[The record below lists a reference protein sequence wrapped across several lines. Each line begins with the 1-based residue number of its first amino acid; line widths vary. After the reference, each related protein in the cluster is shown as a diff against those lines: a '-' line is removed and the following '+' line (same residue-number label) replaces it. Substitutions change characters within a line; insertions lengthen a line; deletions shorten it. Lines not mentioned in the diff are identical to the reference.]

1 MIRNRTHL
9 ALAAALV
16 ASLAVVGCKKKEEPV
31 VTPPAASEP
40 APMPAPAPMAA
51 TASVTG
57 VDLGTAVGPDM
68 KVTAPATT
76 FKPSDTIFAAVATST
91 SDPMATVAS
100 KLGAKWSYQDG
111 QTVNE
116 ETVDANLTGE
126 LAGGTWRVNLN
137 GSYIDSFQEKAL
149 ENSPY
154 GDNLV
159 GKYVRYYSLPLKW
172 KHTLGFSWAK
182 GDWSQ
187 VRVANRDGSL
197 GRVNPVYGFIYN

>member
-31 VTPPAASEP
+31 VTPPATSEP

-116 ETVDANLTGE
+116 ETVDANLTGTGVTNFKISKPDGLPKGKYKLE
-126 LAGGTWRVNLN
+126 VMLN
-137 GSYIDSFQEKAL
+137 GAVVQSREFEVK
-149 ENSPY
+149 
-154 GDNLV
+154 
-159 GKYVRYYSLPLKW
+159 
-172 KHTLGFSWAK
+172 
-182 GDWSQ
+182 
-187 VRVANRDGSL
+187 
-197 GRVNPVYGFIYN
+197 